1 MHLPGSCKWLYSTCN
16 SITNVVLIVH
26 FLSTSCTAL
35 WSLLKGTVPCYKR
48 CAAQP
53 RLVFYSKE
61 GAKNCNH
68 SISCITMADVCWKTR
83 MSGKVFLPF
92 LLLGAMYLVAE
103 TQPGAGGQCMQHNA
117 LNGTI
122 KHPVLYCHLLGNLC
136 AGTCYLGRDCV
147 LGSFHADS
155 YD

>member
-53 RLVFYSKE
+53 ILVFYSKE

-68 SISCITMADVCWKTR
+68 SIFCINTADVRWKTR
-83 MSGKVFLPF
+83 MCGPVFLPF

-103 TQPGAGGQCMQHNA
+103 AQPGTGACGNYNA
-117 LNGTI
+117 LNGTS
-122 KHPVLYCHLLGNLC
+122 KHTVLYCHLLGNLC
-136 AGTCYLGRDCV
+136 AGTCYLGPDCQ

-155 YD
+155 FD